1 MNELEEILRDE
12 LESFDPKYQQNYKT
26 LLDAAEAAGEHALEA
41 YWAFMQTDEGQ
52 QLRTKLSGVTDYQA
66 ENEQRRKLRE
76 TEMSLTAQGRRWLQ
90 GR

>member
-52 QLRTKLSGVTDYQA
+52 QLRIKMAGVNDYQA